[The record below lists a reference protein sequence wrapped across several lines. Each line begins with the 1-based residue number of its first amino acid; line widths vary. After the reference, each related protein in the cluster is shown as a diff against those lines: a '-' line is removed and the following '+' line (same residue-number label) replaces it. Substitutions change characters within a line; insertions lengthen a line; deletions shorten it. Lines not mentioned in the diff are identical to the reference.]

1 MRTHTRTRAFF
12 VALSSALLMTRTA
25 LPAQDSRDLSGRW
38 GLVQPTASQLAEETL
53 AVTAATELFV
63 THTPRDITITHSPQ
77 PGATHPE
84 TGTFQY
90 GSGGFVGDSGSSTPV
105 RGTWGV
111 SQIGTQL
118 MMSRSTIYPPD
129 KAGVSVSIARGSMWR
144 REGDDKLVIEFGE
157 ERPGERPKI
166 ATRVYT
172 RLTWQ

>member
-1 MRTHTRTRAFF
+1 MPTFTKTRAL
-12 VALSSALLMTRTA
+12 VAALPSALLIVAA
-25 LPAQDSRDLSGRW
+25 LSAQDSRDLSGHW

-53 AVTAATELFV
+53 AVTAATELFI

-90 GSGGFVGDSGSSTPV
+90 GSGGFVGDSGSATPL

-129 KAGVSVSIARGSMWR
+129 KSGTSVTIARGSMWR
-144 REGDDKLVIEFGE
+144 REGNDTLVIEFGE

-166 ATRVYT
+166 ATRVYS
-172 RLTWQ
+172 RLPWQ